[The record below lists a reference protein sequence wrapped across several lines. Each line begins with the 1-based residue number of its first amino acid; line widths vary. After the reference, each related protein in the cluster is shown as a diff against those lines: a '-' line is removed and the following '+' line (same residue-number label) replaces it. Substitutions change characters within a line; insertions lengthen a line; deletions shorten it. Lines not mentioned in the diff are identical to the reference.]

1 MQKSTDTAEQTVS
14 LEERHHNLKVILGP
28 VKLTISL
35 SYFLVKVPKPVEKT
49 QTPLLLVR
57 PCLPNEQLKTLKTS
71 KKKRTLFTFS
81 DHVAD
86 LMLELG
92 GAPPAA
98 AGADGTEFDAAD
110 SKPKRPRRSQ
120 TSKDSS
126 SFLFPEWG
134 EFRFLLANAD
144 SHESNG
150 VKYPLLSY

>member
-14 LEERHHNLKVILGP
+14 LEERNHNLKVILGP

-49 QTPLLLVR
+49 QSPLLLVR
-57 PCLPNEQLKTLKTS
+57 PCLPNEQLKTN

-81 DHVAD
+81 EHVAA

-98 AGADGTEFDAAD
+98 AGGDGTEFDAAD
-110 SKPKRPRRSQ
+110 SEPKTKRPRRSQ

-126 SFLFPEWG
+126 SFPFSEWG
-134 EFRFLLANAD
+134 EFRFLIANAD

>member
-1 MQKSTDTAEQTVS
+1 MS

-35 SYFLVKVPKPVEKT
+35 SYFPVKVPKPVETT

-81 DHVAD
+81 DHVAA
-86 LMLELG
+86 LVLELG
-92 GAPPAA
+92 GAPRAPPAA

-110 SKPKRPRRSQ
+110 SKPKTKRPRRSQ

-126 SFLFPEWG
+126 SFLFSEWG
-134 EFRFLLANAD
+134 EFRFLLANAGLD
-144 SHESNG
+144 SPAHRVCPG
-150 VKYPLLSY
+150 

>member
-1 MQKSTDTAEQTVS
+1 MSTS
-14 LEERHHNLKVILGP
+14 LEERNHNLKVSLGP

-57 PCLPNEQLKTLKTS
+57 PCLPNEQLKTS

-81 DHVAD
+81 EHVAA

-98 AGADGTEFDAAD
+98 AGADGTEVDAAD
-110 SKPKRPRRSQ
+110 SKPKRTRRIQ
-120 TSKDSS
+120 TSKGSS
-126 SFLFPEWG
+126 SFLFTEWG
-134 EFRFLLANAD
+134 EFRFLLANAG
-144 SHESNG
+144 SHEANG

>member
-35 SYFLVKVPKPVEKT
+35 SYFLVKVPKPVETT

-57 PCLPNEQLKTLKTS
+57 PCLPNEQLKTS
-71 KKKRTLFTFS
+71 KNKRTLFTFS
-81 DHVAD
+81 EHVAA

-110 SKPKRPRRSQ
+110 SKPKTKRPRRSQ

-126 SFLFPEWG
+126 SFLFSEWG
-134 EFRFLLANAD
+134 EFRFLLANAGLED
-144 SHESNG
+144 
-150 VKYPLLSY
+150 